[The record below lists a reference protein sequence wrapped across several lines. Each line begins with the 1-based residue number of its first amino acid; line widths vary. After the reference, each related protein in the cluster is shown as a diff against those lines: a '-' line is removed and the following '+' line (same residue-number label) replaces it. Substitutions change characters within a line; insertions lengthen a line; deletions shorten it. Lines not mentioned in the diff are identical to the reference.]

1 MIAARAHW
9 RSASFMVLD
18 FAAGRPPTALPP
30 SGCAAACARALRPA
44 RGPDGLRALRVEA
57 DRGAGGGGQFA
68 FTCGLTP
75 TQVFAIGM
83 NYASHAKA
91 HYSQKLSTVP

>member
-9 RSASFMVLD
+9 RSARLMFLD
-18 FAAGRPPTALPP
+18 FAAGRPPTALLPCG
-30 SGCAAACARALRPA
+30 SNADCAGALRPA
-44 RGPDGLRALRVEA
+44 RGPGAVRALRVEA

-91 HYSQKLSTVP
+91 HDSQKLPTVP